1 MYSVVDDDTL
11 VRETIASQLE
21 ANGFVVTATGC
32 AEEALSLLRSEGQI
46 DCLVTDLSMP
56 GMDGLTLIKLT
67 HREHPR
73 LPAILLTGYA
83 QDTTGLAIS
92 GAISATFS
100 LLRKPVL
107 GDELADRIAS
117 LIAPIP
123 ATGR

>member
-1 MYSVVDDDTL
+1 
-11 VRETIASQLE
+11 
-21 ANGFVVTATGC
+21 
-32 AEEALSLLRSEGQI
+32 
-46 DCLVTDLSMP
+46 
-56 GMDGLTLIKLT
+56 MDGLTLIKLT

-83 QDTTGLAIS
+83 QDTMGLAIS
-92 GAISATFS
+92 GATSATFS

-117 LIAPIP
+117 LIAIP